1 MIYILSIFL
10 HFVILCPVIL
20 FLIIYSLLKKL
31 SKKRVKVFGRAADI
45 TTFILFFSVPESV
58 NFLWGY
64 DIGFITFI
72 VAIIIA
78 IVFTIIE
85 WRSTKEIEILPL
97 FRKIWRFLFLA
108 LTITYVVIWII
119 IIVQRIIF
127 YVTMT

>member
-1 MIYILSIFL
+1 M
-10 HFVILCPVIL
+10 
-20 FLIIYSLLKKL
+20 
-31 SKKRVKVFGRAADI
+31 

-58 NFLWGY
+58 SFLWGY

-119 IIVQRIIF
+119 IIVQRIIL

>member
-1 MIYILSIFL
+1 MMYILSIFL
-10 HFVILCPVIL
+10 HFIVLCPVIL

-31 SKKRVKVFGRAADI
+31 PKKREKVFGRAADI
-45 TTFILFFSVPESV
+45 TTFLLFFSVPESV
-58 NFLWGY
+58 HFLWGD

-72 VAIIIA
+72 FAIIIA

-119 IIVQRIIF
+119 IIVQRIIL